1 MHGLLMPGKASSKAI
16 LSVISHAAFV
26 APKEYLNA
34 AFVSN
39 SEKLLK
45 LKDND
50 EIKMKL
56 NSIIKTFDMLLTVST
71 SMDFKNDRWG
81 KAMLLVDKFIKT
93 QTVMQKKAYKFLY
106 NIMAKVHFTFLPEV
120 SEIIQKN
127 EAT

>member
-1 MHGLLMPGKASSKAI
+1 MNRSKKIIMSMHGLLMPGKASSKPI

-34 AFVSN
+34 AFTSN

-81 KAMLLVDKFIKT
+81 KAMQLVDKFIK
-93 QTVMQKKAYKFLY
+93 
-106 NIMAKVHFTFLPEV
+106 
-120 SEIIQKN
+120 S
-127 EAT
+127 